1 MNLSLKLQSENK
13 TVANYS
19 VLVLHDVI
27 TTYNAVLSYTEMT
40 ASQPLSFSLCM
51 VYTNTDKSVLVLLW
65 IRDGFIV
72 DLGKIHEVAALVSL
86 LLRSSPPKIK
96 SEPPNLPV
104 IYLR

>member
-40 ASQPLSFSLCM
+40 ASQPLFFSLYGVHKYWQIC
-51 VYTNTDKSVLVLLW
+51 
-65 IRDGFIV
+65 IGF
-72 DLGKIHEVAALVSL
+72 ALD
-86 LLRSSPPKIK
+86 
-96 SEPPNLPV
+96 
-104 IYLR
+104 